1 MISASLALYYFS
13 FIDNSWAPTP
23 DSAYY
28 VSLAESLVHGKGYT
42 FGGQPHVK
50 YPPGLSLLLA
60 PSYLFKKPY
69 LYDHVV
75 MVLSMLGILAA
86 VYVGFRKQI
95 GIFSCLLIVVL
106 IGCSYWFWQFSCV
119 FILSDVPFAA
129 FVLFTCL
136 AGRAFLNADSPS
148 WRLSLGLAVLLI
160 FSCLIR
166 TMGVVLFPSVIAAA
180 YMIKANKEQWKKIA
194 AMLIL
199 GILVL
204 GGWALRN
211 HLVDQDI
218 SLREDTYIEQL
229 MWKDPFNKD
238 EGRMTIAAIPQR
250 IAANLVHYA
259 RASEALFLNKG
270 RIVSGGV
277 PTVGLLILMIVL
289 ASTLYRL
296 RKHGEIQ
303 DFFVLIYLILLL
315 LWPSQAGARFLLPVF
330 ILVLI
335 SLWETLRGM
344 FRWLVAPWPV
354 SISSKKAIQ
363 SVLTALV
370 VALCLALS
378 AKGIIQIHA
387 SRNMKGSVVAHT
399 KPLVAVGEWL
409 RTEPPTAPIVLCN
422 FPSIVH
428 RLTGASIV
436 GGEYTSFFVCN
447 LERIKEGE
455 VTHLIIRESHKAEY
469 GENLL
474 SNGGFELTD
483 SEGNLKNWI
492 NCQGARIDRE
502 VFYEGQVSLSAEVSG
517 GETVNWYFPSQTV
530 SVKPGRLYRL
540 SGFVKGK
547 GVQGAMM
554 IEVQHARSYKQGLWR
569 TSTLSGTFDWQP
581 LELVF
586 TTPPGTEK
594 IKIYPIRVPRFKKGQ
609 VWVDQVRLEEV
620 VYQCGGMVSSF

>member
-1 MISASLALYYFS
+1 M
-13 FIDNSWAPTP
+13 
-23 DSAYY
+23 
-28 VSLAESLVHGKGYT
+28 
-42 FGGQPHVK
+42 
-50 YPPGLSLLLA
+50 
-60 PSYLFKKPY
+60 
-69 LYDHVV
+69 
-75 MVLSMLGILAA
+75 
-86 VYVGFRKQI
+86 
-95 GIFSCLLIVVL
+95 
-106 IGCSYWFWQFSCV
+106 
-119 FILSDVPFAA
+119 
-129 FVLFTCL
+129 
-136 AGRAFLNADSPS
+136 
-148 WRLSLGLAVLLI
+148 
-160 FSCLIR
+160 
-166 TMGVVLFPSVIAAA
+166 
-180 YMIKANKEQWKKIA
+180 
-194 AMLIL
+194 
-199 GILVL
+199 
-204 GGWALRN
+204 
-211 HLVDQDI
+211 
-218 SLREDTYIEQL
+218 
-229 MWKDPFNKD
+229 D

-296 RKHGEIQ
+296 RKYGELQ
-303 DFFVLIYLILLL
+303 DFFVIIYLAFLL
-315 LWPSQAGARFLLPVF
+315 LWPSQAGARFLLPIF
-330 ILVLI
+330 IFVLI

-363 SVLTALV
+363 SVLAALV
-370 VALCLALS
+370 VVLCLALS
-378 AKGIIQIHA
+378 AKGIVQIHA

-428 RLTGASIV
+428 RLTGASVV
-436 GGEYTSFFVCN
+436 GGEYTSFFVGN

-455 VTHLIIRESHKAEY
+455 VTHLIIRESHKSDQAFLVPLVRCFPDVFSLQKKEGDFLLYEVNRAEMAVINYERIRSWNSKTIVKEY

-474 SNGGFELTD
+474 PNGGFELTD

-502 VFYEGQVSLSAEVSG
+502 VFYEGQASLSAVVSG

-540 SGFVKGK
+540 SCFVKGK

-569 TSTLSGTFDWQP
+569 TSTLSGTFDWQQV
-581 LELVF
+581 EVEF
-586 TTPPGTEK
+586 AAPPGTEK
-594 IKIYPIRVPRFKKGQ
+594 IRIYPIRVPRFKKGQ
-609 VWVDQVRLEEV
+609 VWVDQVTLEEV
-620 VYQCGGMVSSF
+620 VYQYGGMVSSF